1 MKINVPSSVYDSVHR
16 YIVPLMRGQTQI
28 ILRSRV
34 KIIVAT
40 NLEHTMWLNLLP
52 AWQNADKDE
61 QLQILRFSKYK
72 IEVHVSTI
80 QNMTQRRGSI
90 LSDFCML
97 TTIIMIINI

>member
-40 NLEHTMWLNLLP
+40 NLEHTM
-52 AWQNADKDE
+52 
-61 QLQILRFSKYK
+61 
-72 IEVHVSTI
+72 
-80 QNMTQRRGSI
+80 
-90 LSDFCML
+90 
-97 TTIIMIINI
+97 